1 MGSDSRLMIV
11 QVGKYS
17 VVEFYTPSLMDP
29 AELESISRQLH
40 LLVDKELK
48 HWILLDM
55 SQVQYI
61 SSQFVGILVSLN
73 KKLSALSDSKLVLCG
88 VGPRLTELLKITQLD
103 RLLTVKA
110 TQSEVTSTHR

>member
-1 MGSDSRLMIV
+1 
-11 QVGKYS
+11 
-17 VVEFYTPSLMDP
+17 
-29 AELESISRQLH
+29 
-40 LLVDKELK
+40 VDKENR

-61 SSQFVGILVSLN
+61 SSQFVGILVSLQ
-73 KKLSALSDSKLVLCG
+73 KKLSELSDGKLVLCG

-110 TQSEVTSTHR
+110 TQSEVTSSHR

>member
-1 MGSDSRLMIV
+1 MGNDSRLMIM

-40 LLVDKELK
+40 LLVDKDNRR
-48 HWILLDM
+48 WILLDM
-55 SQVQYI
+55 TQVQYI
-61 SSQFVGILVSLN
+61 SSQFVGILVSLQ
-73 KKLSALSDSKLVLCG
+73 KKLSELSESKLVLCG